1 MVVVG
6 NGNGVLGW
14 GQGKAAEVNE
24 AVQKVRLFEQPISCN
39 CRPTAATPQQCWLL
53 AASAA
58 QPSAACTMPQL
69 VPPCSHC
76 RAATT
81 PHD

>member
-24 AVQKVRLFEQPISCN
+24 AVQKVRPVC
-39 CRPTAATPQQCWLL
+39 TL
-53 AASAA
+53 AA
-58 QPSAACTMPQL
+58 QL
-69 VPPCSHC
+69 VCYLI
-76 RAATT
+76 
-81 PHD
+81 